1 MKDFRIELRWAILF
15 SFVTMLWMF
24 AEYHLGWHDKHIANQ
39 LGYHFIMVFLI
50 YLIMYY
56 NAVKS
61 KRKNYYDGA
70 ITWKQ
75 ALVSGGTISV
85 LVAILSPMTEFF
97 IYHYISPEY
106 FQNMIAYQT
115 AAEHMSLESA
125 ENFFNMKSFI
135 VQGIFTSLSM
145 GFFVSLIVAFLA
157 KRQPKEEEEVQ
168 SA

>member
-15 SFVTMLWMF
+15 SFVSMLWMF
-24 AEYHLGWHDKHIANQ
+24 AEYQLGWHDKYIANQ
-39 LGYHFIMVFLI
+39 LGYHFIVVFLI

-56 NAVKS
+56 KAVKA
-61 KRKNYYDGA
+61 KRKSYYDGA

-106 FQNMIAYQT
+106 FQNMIVYQT
-115 AAEHMSLESA
+115 ATEHMSQESA

-145 GFFVSLIVAFLA
+145 GFFVSLIVAFLVKRAPQTVEEA
-157 KRQPKEEEEVQ
+157 K
-168 SA
+168 A